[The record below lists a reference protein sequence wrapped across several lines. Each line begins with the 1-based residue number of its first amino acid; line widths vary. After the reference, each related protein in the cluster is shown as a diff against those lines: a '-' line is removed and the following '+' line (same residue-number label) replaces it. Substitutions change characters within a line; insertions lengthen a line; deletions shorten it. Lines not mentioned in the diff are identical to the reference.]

1 MSSSRTQNIIRSRN
15 LNINNCNSLK
25 YLTAIAYTLCQVQL
39 FMIFEIVKSNKKVE
53 LAKELIEKL
62 DDLYDDLTYDNDEK
76 ETESI
81 KAKIKLREEMLKQ
94 LGSL

>member
-1 MSSSRTQNIIRSRN
+1 
-15 LNINNCNSLK
+15 
-25 YLTAIAYTLCQVQL
+25 
-39 FMIFEIVKSNKKVE
+39 MIFEIVKSNKKVE

-62 DDLYDDLTYDNDEK
+62 DVLYDDLTYDNDEK